1 MSEYQFYDFLAVD
14 KPLTRTDLEALRSLS
29 TRARISSTSFTN
41 SYEWGSF
48 RGDPDSMME
57 RWFDLHL
64 YLANW
69 GARRLMMRLPADL
82 PGRARLDQLAGSLHC
97 VELRAAG
104 QNLILDISI
113 DEMELDGWEDGTGW
127 LAALAPLRADV
138 LAGDLRLFYLMWL
151 MEVDLGLAE
160 ADQLEPMPGIGPIS
174 DALEAFADFFG
185 IDCDLVAAAA
195 EREDD
200 AYTSVD
206 ASSETA
212 AQVIAGLPDADKSG
226 FLVRLVCGDAHVA
239 SELRALVRNSLKSA
253 NTVSPVAAR
262 TAGDLCARAKVIRQE
277 REAEQAEQA
286 AAESRRREEEQ
297 LQFFR
302 TRADQL
308 MRHGYNVW
316 DEINSEAERR
326 NASGYDTAANL
337 IRALRSIYEENGS
350 LDEFRLRLQEI
361 RDLHARKERFLERF
375 ADLG

>member
-14 KPLTRTDLEALRSLS
+14 KLLTRTDLEALRSLS

-82 PGRARLDQLAGSLHC
+82 AGRARLDQLAGSLHC

-160 ADQLEPMPGIGPIS
+160 ADQMEPMPGIGPIS

-185 IDCDLVAAAA
+185 IDCDLVVAAA

-226 FLVRLVCGDAHVA
+226 FLVRLVSGDAHVA

-253 NTVSPVAAR
+253 NAVSPVAVR
-262 TAGDLCARAKVIRQE
+262 TAGDLCTRAKVIRQE

-375 ADLG
+375 SDLG

>member
-160 ADQLEPMPGIGPIS
+160 ADQMEPMPGIGPIS

-185 IDCDLVAAAA
+185 IDCDLVVAAA

-226 FLVRLVCGDAHVA
+226 FLVRLVSGDAHVA
-239 SELRALVRNSLKSA
+239 SELRALIRNSLKSA

>member
-113 DEMELDGWEDGTGW
+113 DEMELDGWEDGAGW

-160 ADQLEPMPGIGPIS
+160 AGQLEPMPGIGPIS

-185 IDCDLVAAAA
+185 IDCDLVVAAA

-226 FLVRLVCGDAHVA
+226 FLVRLVSGDAHVA

-375 ADLG
+375 SDLG

>member
-160 ADQLEPMPGIGPIS
+160 ADQMEPMPGIGPIS

-185 IDCDLVAAAA
+185 IDCDLVVAAA

-226 FLVRLVCGDAHVA
+226 FLVRLVSGDAHVA

-253 NTVSPVAAR
+253 NAVSPVAVR
-262 TAGDLCARAKVIRQE
+262 TAGDLCTRAKVIRQE

>member
-160 ADQLEPMPGIGPIS
+160 ADQMEPMPGIGPIS

-185 IDCDLVAAAA
+185 IDCDLVVAAA

-226 FLVRLVCGDAHVA
+226 FLVRLVSGDAHVA

>member
-185 IDCDLVAAAA
+185 IDCDLVVAAA

-226 FLVRLVCGDAHVA
+226 FLVRLVSGDAHVA

-375 ADLG
+375 SDLG